1 VRYYGGVTEEDNMS
15 VDKLLH
21 PAHVAILQV
30 LLFTPNARFAELQKA
45 SELTSDHFNFYLRQL
60 LDEGYVAKDT
70 NGAYALTGKGKE
82 FANRF
87 DTEARTVERQ
97 PKVAVCLAIYDEQ
110 GRTLIQQ
117 RLKQPFYGY
126 YGRPTG
132 KIRWGE
138 TILEAAARELMEET
152 GLTATLSFHSVFHK
166 MDFDKQAGSMLED
179 KIFFVIHGSKPQG
192 ALLEKFEGGQNEWM
206 TAGQIA
212 GLERSFITAEVA
224 KSDSE
229 PAASV
234 FNEKRYEYD
243 STDY

>member
-1 VRYYGGVTEEDNMS
+1 MS

-30 LLFTPNARFAELQKA
+30 LLFTPSARFAELQKA
-45 SELTSDHFNFYLRQL
+45 SELTSDHFNFYLKQL
-60 LDEGYVAKDT
+60 VDEGYVAKDAD
-70 NGAYALTGKGKE
+70 GAYALTVKGKE

-87 DTEARTVERQ
+87 DTDARTVERQ
-97 PKVAVCLAIYDEQ
+97 PKVAVCLAIYNDQ
-110 GRTLIQQ
+110 GQTLIQQ

-126 YGRPTG
+126 WGRPTG

-166 MDFDKQAGSMLED
+166 MDYKKQAGDMLED
-179 KIFFVIHGSKPQG
+179 KIFFVVHGINPQG
-192 ALLEKFEGGQNEWM
+192 KLASEFEGGRNEWM
-206 TAGQIA
+206 TLEQIA

-224 KSDSE
+224 KSDNE
-229 PAASV
+229 PASSV
-234 FNEKRYEYD
+234 FTEKRYEY
-243 STDY
+243 SAVDY